1 MKPVALA
8 WHQFRYDHREFW
20 REPASVF
27 FTVALP
33 LIFLVLFTAIFG
45 NQSIQVNGHSIS
57 FATYYIPG
65 ILTLS
70 LVSATFVNLSVTV
83 TLERERG
90 GLKRLRTTPAPA
102 WTIIA
107 SRTLTA
113 CAIAL
118 AMLVIVC
125 GVGAIFYGVD
135 LPTNTLPGA
144 LLALLV
150 GVFSLTAL
158 GFAFTLAIPSA
169 NAAPPM
175 TNAIV
180 LPLYFIS
187 GIFVP
192 QDQIPDWMDTIA
204 GIFPIRPMFNA
215 LLTAFDPTTTGAGI
229 EWGDLAVIAAWGV
242 AGLAVALRGFR
253 WMPRDG

>member
-1 MKPVALA
+1 MNLA

-20 REPASVF
+20 RQPASVF
-27 FTVALP
+27 FTVMLP

-45 NQSIQVNGHSIS
+45 NQSVRVNGHTIS

-70 LVSATFVNLSVTV
+70 LVSATFVNLSITV
-83 TLERERG
+83 SLERERG

-118 AMLVIVC
+118 LMLVVVC
-125 GVGAIFYGVD
+125 GVGAIFYGVS
-135 LPTNTLPGA
+135 LPTNTLPGMI
-144 LLALLV
+144 LALLV

-158 GFAFTLAIPSA
+158 GFAFTLVIPSA

-192 QDQIPDWMDTIA
+192 QDQIPDWMNTIA
-204 GIFPIRPMFNA
+204 GIFPIRPLFQS
-215 LLTAFDPTTTGAGI
+215 LLTAFDPQTTRAGI
-229 EWGDLAVIAAWGV
+229 SWGHLAVIVAWGV
-242 AGLAVALRGFR
+242 AGLVVAIRGFR
-253 WMPRDG
+253 WVPRGD

>member
-1 MKPVALA
+1 MTGARLA
-8 WHQFRYDHREFW
+8 IHQFRFDQKVFW
-20 REPASVF
+20 RNPASVF
-27 FTVALP
+27 FTVMLP

-45 NQSIQVNGHSIS
+45 NQTIRVAGHEIS

-118 AMLVIVC
+118 IMLVLVC
-125 GVGAIFYGVD
+125 GVGAIFYGVS
-135 LPTNTLPGA
+135 LPTNTLPGM
-144 LLALLV
+144 LLALVV
-150 GVFSLTAL
+150 GVFALTAL
-158 GFAFTLAIPSA
+158 GFAFTNLIPSQ
-169 NAAPPM
+169 NAAPAM

-192 QDQIPDWMDTIA
+192 ADQIPDWMDTIA
-204 GIFPIRPMFNA
+204 GIFPIRPLFNA
-215 LLTAFDPTTTGAGI
+215 LLTAFDPQTTGAGI

-242 AGLAVALRGFR
+242 LGLVLALRGFR

>member
-1 MKPVALA
+1 MTPAALA

-27 FTVALP
+27 FTVLLP

-45 NQSIQVNGHSIS
+45 NQSVMVDGHEIS

-70 LVSATFVNLSVTV
+70 LVSATFVNLAITV
-83 TLERERG
+83 SLERERG

-118 AMLVIVC
+118 IMLVVVC
-125 GVGAIFYGVD
+125 AVGAIFYGVD
-135 LPTNTLPGA
+135 LPTNTLPGM
-144 LLALLV
+144 LLALVV
-150 GVFSLTAL
+150 GVFALTAL
-158 GFAFTLAIPSA
+158 GFAFTLVIPSA

-192 QDQIPDWMDTIA
+192 EDQIPGWMDTIA
-204 GIFPIRPMFNA
+204 SVFPIRSLFSA
-215 LLTAFDPTTTGAGI
+215 LLTAFDPKTSGAGI
-229 EWGDLAVIAAWGV
+229 EWGNLAILAAWGV
-242 AGLAVALRGFR
+242 AALIVAIRGFR
-253 WMPRDG
+253 WMPREG

>member
-1 MKPVALA
+1 VNLA

-27 FTVALP
+27 FTVMLP
-33 LIFLVLFTAIFG
+33 LLFLVLFTAIFG
-45 NQSIQVNGHSIS
+45 NQSVRVGGHEIN

-70 LVSATFVNLSVTV
+70 LVSATFMNLAITV

-118 AMLVIVC
+118 LMLVLVC
-125 GVGAIFYGVD
+125 GVGAIFYGVS
-135 LPTNTLPGA
+135 LPTNTLPGM

-158 GFAFTLAIPSA
+158 GFAFTLVIPSA
-169 NAAPPM
+169 NSAPAM
-175 TNAIV
+175 TNAIA

-204 GIFPIRPMFNA
+204 GLFPIRRLFSA
-215 LLTAFDPTTTGAGI
+215 LLIVFDPETSGAGI
-229 EWGDLAVIAAWGV
+229 AWGDLAVIAAWGV
-242 AGLAVALRGFR
+242 AGLIVALRGFR
-253 WMPRDG
+253 WTPRQD

>member
-1 MKPVALA
+1 MNLA

-27 FTVALP
+27 FTVMLP

-45 NQSIQVNGHSIS
+45 NQSVRVNGHEIS

-70 LVSATFVNLSVTV
+70 LVSATFVNLSIWV

-118 AMLVIVC
+118 IMTVLVC
-125 GVGAIFYGVD
+125 AVGAVFYGVD
-135 LPTNTLPGA
+135 LPTNTLPGL
-144 LLALLV
+144 LLALIV
-150 GVFSLTAL
+150 GVFALDAL
-158 GFAFTLAIPSA
+158 GFAFTLVIPSA
-169 NAAPPM
+169 NAASAM

-187 GIFVP
+187 GIFIP
-192 QDQIPDWMDTIA
+192 QDQIPDWMNTLA
-204 GIFPIRPMFNA
+204 GIFPIRPLFNA
-215 LLTAFDPTTTGAGI
+215 LLTAFDPQTTGAGI
-229 EWGDLAVIAAWGV
+229 EWGNLAIVAAWGV
-242 AGLAVALRGFR
+242 AALIVAIRGFR
-253 WMPRDG
+253 WTPRQD